1 MPRLAWRLKNRS
13 LSSIPPLPSTSSV
26 ADITRIVLCSVY
38 RRVTSEK
45 DSEWSSPESSAD
57 ESGDVRAR
65 TLVAHWKQH
74 PLKNAWK
81 ESACTLRYAFS
92 GAELAC
98 IPYKKLK
105 ELGTTRQ
112 LHLYVRELMKLEKH
126 ISLALHYVD
135 RRSFDGPNKP
145 IRHVVGC
152 EDSAT
157 LPRYLRGAML
167 AVVVHP

>member
-45 DSEWSSPESSAD
+45 DSKWSSPESSAD

-112 LHLYVRELMKLEKH
+112 LHL
-126 ISLALHYVD
+126 LALHYVD

>member
-45 DSEWSSPESSAD
+45 DSKWSSPESSAD

-112 LHLYVRELMKLEKH
+112 LHL
-126 ISLALHYVD
+126 LALHYVD

-157 LPRYLRGAML
+157 LPRYRYLRGAML

>member
-112 LHLYVRELMKLEKH
+112 LHL
-126 ISLALHYVD
+126 LALHYVD

-157 LPRYLRGAML
+157 MPRYRYLRGAML